1 MATKEKPAT
10 TQAEYDKAWE
20 EVKSGKQK
28 APSFDDMG
36 PLPPAKKDQTKK
48 VYQFLLYALG
58 LGLLFVLFQFLGWN
72 QLVSNN
78 IHFSGGNP
86 SESFFYALSGLHLAH
101 LFFGVVSLAVTSFK
115 AKKNRYSSTNYL
127 GISLCAIYW
136 HFLDFLWLIL
146 FVFLALFR

>member
-1 MATKEKPAT
+1 
-10 TQAEYDKAWE
+10 
-20 EVKSGKQK
+20 
-28 APSFDDMG
+28 
-36 PLPPAKKDQTKK
+36 
-48 VYQFLLYALG
+48 LLYTLILG
-58 LGLLFVLFQFLGWN
+58 LAFVLFQFLGWK
-72 QLVSNN
+72 QLVANN

-101 LFFGVVSLAVTSFK
+101 LLFGVIALAVTTFK
-115 AKKNRYSSTNYL
+115 AKKNRYSNKNHL